1 MITVA
6 SKEPQIL
13 PLLSECSLHPVAL
26 REQQDRYRRLGRDL
40 VDIQRDRC
48 RLIATFSQNVDTNL
62 VRRTIEVEHECCRF
76 FTLAYDA
83 AEHRLAITVEDWAQ
97 DPALDALH
105 YSLGANR

>member
-13 PLLSECSLHPVAL
+13 PLLSECSLH
-26 REQQDRYRRLGRDL
+26 
-40 VDIQRDRC
+40 
-48 RLIATFSQNVDTNL
+48 L
-62 VRRTIEVEHECCRF
+62 VRRTIAVEHECCPF